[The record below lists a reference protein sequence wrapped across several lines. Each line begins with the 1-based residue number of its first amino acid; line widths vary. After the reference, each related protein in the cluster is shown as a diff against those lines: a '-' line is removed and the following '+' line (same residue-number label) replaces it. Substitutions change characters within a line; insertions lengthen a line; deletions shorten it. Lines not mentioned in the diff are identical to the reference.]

1 VTDRIA
7 LVTGSSSGMGAAL
20 VRELLDRRWT
30 VIGLARRPAQI
41 RHQEYEHLQL
51 DLADLGGVVRR
62 VNADLAP
69 RLAEPRWRRVG
80 LVNNAAS
87 PAGLGPLP
95 SLGILELEQ
104 VHAVNTV
111 APVWLMGFVTKVVR
125 AESILRIA
133 NVSSGAATT
142 AFPGLAAYAS
152 SKAALRMAGMVLAAE
167 WESGAP
173 GQPLPTDAAILSYE
187 PGVVDTEMQATARSQ
202 SPEEFPWVGMFRDF
216 AARGVLQPP
225 AGPAGDLAR
234 FLESDRQPRFA
245 ERRFQG

>member
-1 VTDRIA
+1 MTDRIA
-7 LVTGSSSGMGAAL
+7 LVTGSSSGIGAAL
-20 VRELLDRRWT
+20 VLELLERGWT
-30 VIGLARRPAQI
+30 VIGVARRPAHI
-41 RHQEYEHLQL
+41 RHQAYEHVQL
-51 DLADLGGVVRR
+51 DLADLGGMVRR
-62 VNADLAP
+62 LNADVAP
-69 RLAEPRWRRVG
+69 RFAEPRWRRVG

-95 SLGILELEQ
+95 GVGILELER
-104 VHAVNTV
+104 VHAVNAT
-111 APVWLMGFVTKVVR
+111 APVWLMGFVTRTVR
-125 AESILRIA
+125 RDTVLRIA

-173 GQPLPTDAAILSYE
+173 GQPLPADAAILSYE
-187 PGVVDTEMQATARSQ
+187 PGVVDTEMQVTARSH
-202 SPEEFPWVGMFRDF
+202 SPEEFPWVGTFRDF
-216 AARGVLQPP
+216 AARGMLVPP
-225 AGPAGDLAR
+225 SGPAGELAR